1 MKKWSLKGRL
11 TAVSTIIVMI
21 AFYAV
26 YIVTKSAYVNATQAR
41 IQDSLT
47 AQIYALMAV
56 AEDYNAELNIPPILR
71 NDRLNHLNSGLV
83 AYVLD
88 VDGDLIWRSKSS
100 DTFAVLPD
108 INATYSL
115 TNLSQNSHDGHQ
127 MFWIG
132 DKIIWEHENGMEGEY
147 LFLIGE
153 DKAIMREQVNEFR
166 TQISIWLWVTTIII
180 VVVLN
185 IAMRISLKPLKN
197 AQEQIEKVRE
207 GDKSKVEGDFPK
219 ELEPLTSS
227 INSLLEVE
235 ALQKRRYRDS
245 LGNLA
250 HSLKTPLAVMKS
262 ELQQL
267 NVSESREQLAKQ
279 VARVDDIVKYQ
290 LNRSVISAGQT
301 MRRKSLIEP
310 EVYKIID
317 ALNKVHAAK
326 ALSIEAELE
335 SDASFPGEPGDLM
348 ELVGNLADN
357 ACKWAA
363 SKVLISVDEQFA
375 ELFITVEDDGPGIP
389 EEKRE
394 LILNRGKRLD
404 QQAEGQGLGL
414 SIVMDIIKT
423 YRGNIHISSSDLG
436 GARFKIA
443 IPIKRQ

>member
-11 TAVSTIIVMI
+11 TTVSTLIVMV

-26 YIVTKSAYVNATQAR
+26 YLVTKSAYVNATKSR
-41 IQDSLT
+41 IQESLT

-56 AEDYNAELNIPPILR
+56 AEDYDAQLNIPPILR

-100 DTFAVLPD
+100 DTFSILPD
-108 INATYSL
+108 ISAKYT
-115 TNLSQNSHDGHQ
+115 LSEMTLAEFDGRQ
-127 MFWIG
+127 IFWIG
-132 DKIIWEHENGMEGEY
+132 DQIIWEHENGMEGEY

-153 DKAIMREQVNEFR
+153 DQAIMRAQVNEFR

-180 VVVLN
+180 IMVLN

-197 AQEQIEKVRE
+197 AQEQIESVRE
-207 GDKSKVEGDFPK
+207 GDKSKVDGDFPK

-235 ALQKRRYRDS
+235 SLQKRRYRDS

-267 NVSESREQLAKQ
+267 VQSESREQLSKQ
-279 VARVDDIVKYQ
+279 VERVDDIVKYQ

-317 ALNKVHAAK
+317 ALNKVHASK
-326 ALSIEAELE
+326 DLKIEAELE

-348 ELVGNLADN
+348 ELVGNLSDN

-363 SKVLISVDEQFA
+363 SKVLISVEEQFS
-375 ELFITVEDDGPGIP
+375 ELFISVDDDGPGIP
-389 EEKRE
+389 EAKRE
-394 LILNRGKRLD
+394 LILSRGKRLD

-414 SIVMDIIKT
+414 SIVMDIINT
-423 YRGNIHISSSDLG
+423 YRGKIHISDSELG
-436 GARFKIA
+436 GARFKIS
-443 IPIKRQ
+443 IPVKR

>member
-1 MKKWSLKGRL
+1 M
-11 TAVSTIIVMI
+11 
-21 AFYAV
+21 
-26 YIVTKSAYVNATQAR
+26 
-41 IQDSLT
+41 
-47 AQIYALMAV
+47 
-56 AEDYNAELNIPPILR
+56 
-71 NDRLNHLNSGLV
+71 V

-100 DTFAVLPD
+100 DTFSILPD
-108 INATYSL
+108 INAKYT
-115 TNLSQNSHDGHQ
+115 LSEMTQTPFDGHQ

-153 DKAIMREQVNEFR
+153 DQAIMRAQVNQFR
-166 TQISIWLWVTTIII
+166 TEISIWLWVTTIII
-180 VVVLN
+180 VIVLN

-197 AQEQIEKVRE
+197 AQEQIESVRE

-267 NVSESREQLAKQ
+267 DASESREQLSKQ
-279 VARVDDIVKYQ
+279 VVRVDDIVKYQ

-310 EVYKIID
+310 EVYKIVD
-317 ALNKVHAAK
+317 ALNKVHASK
-326 ALSIEAELE
+326 GLTIEAELE

-348 ELVGNLADN
+348 ELVGNLSDN

-363 SKVLISVDEQFA
+363 SKVLISVEEQFS
-375 ELFITVEDDGPGIP
+375 ELFISVDDDGPGIP

-394 LILNRGKRLD
+394 LILSRGKRLD

-414 SIVMDIIKT
+414 SIVMDIINT
-423 YRGNIHISSSDLG
+423 YRGRFIYRTATWAELVLRFQFQLSDKVSNSKRLTELSKADSTTQFLKISC
-436 GARFKIA
+436 
-443 IPIKRQ
+443 

>member
-11 TAVSTIIVMI
+11 TSVSTIIVMV
-21 AFYAV
+21 AFYAIYV
-26 YIVTKSAYVNATQAR
+26 VTKSAYVNATKSR
-41 IQDSLT
+41 IQESLT

-56 AEDYNAELNIPPILR
+56 AEDLDTQISMPPVLR

-83 AYVLD
+83 AYLLD

-108 INATYSL
+108 IKAKYSL
-115 TNLSQNSHDGHQ
+115 SEMTQTPFDGHQ

-132 DKIIWEHENGMEGEY
+132 DTIIWEHENGMEGEY

-153 DKAIMREQVNEFR
+153 DQSIMREQVNEFR
-166 TQISIWLWVTTIII
+166 TQISIWLWVTTFII

-207 GDKSKVEGDFPK
+207 GDKSKVDGSFPK

-227 INSLLEVE
+227 INNLLEVE

-267 NVSESREQLAKQ
+267 DENESRTQLVKQ

-301 MRRKSLIEP
+301 MRRKCLIEP

-326 ALSIEAELE
+326 GLSIEAELE
-335 SDASFPGEPGDLM
+335 SDASFPGESGDLM

-357 ACKWAA
+357 ACKWAK
-363 SKVLISVDEQFA
+363 SKVLISVDEQFS
-375 ELFITVEDDGPGIP
+375 ELYLTVEDDGPGIP
-389 EEKRE
+389 QEKRE

-414 SIVMDIIKT
+414 SIIMDIIKT
-423 YRGNIHISSSDLG
+423 YRGNIHISDSELG
-436 GARFKIA
+436 GARFKIT
-443 IPIKRQ
+443 IPVKR